1 MKKLWMA
8 VALTF
13 GVAVAGP
20 KGVVMD
26 FGALDTIEALGAEA
40 SVLALPKGN
49 TPEYLAK
56 FNTDSYDSS
65 GTMKEPDMA
74 LIREKSP
81 DFIVISGRQGAF
93 LEELSEIAPV
103 INFSVEGEYLTSTKQ
118 NILAVGKAVEKEPEA
133 LEAWNRLEE
142 KINAAQETAR
152 ASGKSAVVIL
162 HNDGKFWA
170 SNSNGYANFIHHV
183 AGVKKADTDTQE
195 KGLSAT
201 SAYLELKNPDL
212 IFIVDRSAAIGQTPM
227 DPHHFNK
234 AEFAAVNAVKEGKV
248 IYLTPKLWYLSGQ
261 GLQSI
266 ERQLD
271 EVLDAL

>member
-1 MKKLWMA
+1 M
-8 VALTF
+8 
-13 GVAVAGP
+13 
-20 KGVVMD
+20 
-26 FGALDTIEALGAEA
+26 
-40 SVLALPKGN
+40 
-49 TPEYLAK
+49 
-56 FNTDSYDSS
+56 
-65 GTMKEPDMA
+65 
-74 LIREKSP
+74 
-81 DFIVISGRQGAF
+81 
-93 LEELSEIAPV
+93 
-103 INFSVEGEYLTSTKQ
+103 
-118 NILAVGKAVEKEPEA
+118 
-133 LEAWNRLEE
+133 
-142 KINAAQETAR
+142 
-152 ASGKSAVVIL
+152 
-162 HNDGKFWA
+162 
-170 SNSNGYANFIHHV
+170 